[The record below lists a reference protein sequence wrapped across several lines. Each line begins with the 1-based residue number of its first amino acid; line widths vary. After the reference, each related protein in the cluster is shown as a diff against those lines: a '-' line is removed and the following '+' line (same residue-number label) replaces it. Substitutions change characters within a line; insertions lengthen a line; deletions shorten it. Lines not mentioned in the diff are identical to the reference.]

1 MGFSR
6 RTKENRG
13 HSRDLRTQ
21 SAAGSLSSDRI
32 TQLGYIRNPG
42 KARILLV
49 LRRMQRPKASTVS
62 LVIGL
67 SALGTTLTQ
76 AAELAPKADS
86 GDTAWLLSA
95 TALVLFMTMPGLA
108 LFYGGLVRARNVLSV
123 MAHCAGIACVASLL
137 WAAGLYSLAFK
148 GGGGWIGN
156 LDALFLR
163 GVTADSLA
171 PGTAVPESLFLMF
184 QMTFAIITPGL
195 YVGAVVER
203 MKFGAMLLF
212 SALWLVLVYTPVTHW
227 VWGGGW
233 MQAMGV
239 KDLAGGIVVHTTA
252 GVSALV
258 LAVMLG
264 KRRGFPDHPHP
275 PHNPGMV
282 FVGAAMLWVGW
293 FGFNA
298 GSQLKAGSG
307 AGMTLL
313 VTHLSA
319 CAAALVWCLL
329 ERLRNGKAGLVGLV
343 TGLVAGLATVT
354 PASGDV
360 GPMGAIVIGALAAVV
375 CYFSVSL
382 IRERLKIDDSLDVFA
397 VHGVGGILGT
407 LLLAFFGQNALGG
420 LGLVKPVFSQ
430 LGIQLLGVGV
440 TIVWSA
446 AFSVG
451 IGLLVKA
458 VTGLRVD
465 EEQEFEGMDRSEH
478 GENAYPME
486 P

>member
-1 MGFSR
+1 MGQAQG
-6 RTKENRG
+6 T
-13 HSRDLRTQ
+13 
-21 SAAGSLSSDRI
+21 AAAVDAGNTSW
-32 TQLGYIRNPG
+32 
-42 KARILLV
+42 IL
-49 LRRMQRPKASTVS
+49 T
-62 LVIGL
+62 
-67 SALGTTLTQ
+67 
-76 AAELAPKADS
+76 
-86 GDTAWLLSA
+86 A

-123 MAHCAGIACVASLL
+123 MAQCAGIACMASLL
-137 WAAGLYSLAFK
+137 WVAVGYSLAFK
-148 GGGGWIGN
+148 GEGGWIGN
-156 LDALFLR
+156 LDAAFLK
-163 GVTADSLA
+163 GVTTDSVA
-171 PGTAVPESLFLMF
+171 PNTTLPETLFVMF

-203 MKFGAMLLF
+203 MKFGAVMLF
-212 SALWLVLVYTPVTHW
+212 SALWLLAVYAPVTHW

-233 MQAMGV
+233 LQDMGV
-239 KDLAGGIVVHTTA
+239 KDLAGGIVVHATA

-258 LAVMLG
+258 LALLLG
-264 KRRGFPDHPHP
+264 KRRGFPEHPHP

-282 FVGAAMLWVGW
+282 FAGAAMLWVGW

-298 GSQLKAGSG
+298 GSQLSAGAS
-307 AGMTLL
+307 AGMTML

-343 TGLVAGLATVT
+343 TGLVAGLATIT

-360 GPMGAIVIGALAAVV
+360 GPLGAIVIGSLAAVV

-382 IRERLKIDDSLDVFA
+382 IREKLRIDDSLDVFA

-407 LLLAFFGQNALGG
+407 LLLAFFGQKSLGG
-420 LGLVKPVFSQ
+420 LGLVKSVGTQ
-430 LGIQLLGVGV
+430 LGIQASGLAV
-440 TIVWSA
+440 TVVWSIA
-446 AFSVG
+446 ATLAIIYV
-451 IGLLVKA
+451 VKA
-458 VTGLRVD
+458 VIGLRVT
-465 EEQEFEGMDRSEH
+465 EEQEYEGMDRSEH